1 MRFTVVRR
9 LQGNTWLVRV
19 GGRFLSV
26 RSPSSLPLGATLT
39 ACVTEKG
46 NTLFFKLDSTQR
58 KTDVF
63 EALGLPGDELTKLIL
78 NSLIAEGLPFD
89 QERIHFMRN
98 LLIRE
103 KKETPFWARLLSIL
117 GKKGIDAGME
127 YIESLIREV
136 EERKGESEGGRE
148 KKDRGFKEQL
158 KEAVRRVEA
167 SDDALTLFNHVAKAP
182 RDEPYWV
189 LIPFCLS
196 RGDSPLSGHL
206 SILIRGMQVVSA
218 LLRIEIPFALD
229 VFIGGEEGR
238 RKIALVCPDEKL
250 KESIAR
256 NRKRLDEILRNLGAE
271 YDDSV
276 TGQENCDGFS
286 CGNPLKMPSFDTIV

>member
-1 MRFTVVRR
+1 
-9 LQGNTWLVRV
+9 
-19 GGRFLSV
+19 
-26 RSPSSLPLGATLT
+26 
-39 ACVTEKG
+39 
-46 NTLFFKLDSTQR
+46 
-58 KTDVF
+58 
-63 EALGLPGDELTKLIL
+63 
-78 NSLIAEGLPFD
+78 
-89 QERIHFMRN
+89 
-98 LLIRE
+98 
-103 KKETPFWARLLSIL
+103 
-117 GKKGIDAGME
+117 ME

-148 KKDRGFKEQL
+148 KRDRGFKDQL

-182 RDEPYWV
+182 REEPSWV

-196 RGDSPLSGHL
+196 KGDSPLSGHL
-206 SILIRGMQVVSA
+206 SILIRERQVVSA

-238 RKIALVCPDEKL
+238 RKIALVCSDEKL
-250 KESIAR
+250 KESIDR

-271 YDDSV
+271 YDDTV